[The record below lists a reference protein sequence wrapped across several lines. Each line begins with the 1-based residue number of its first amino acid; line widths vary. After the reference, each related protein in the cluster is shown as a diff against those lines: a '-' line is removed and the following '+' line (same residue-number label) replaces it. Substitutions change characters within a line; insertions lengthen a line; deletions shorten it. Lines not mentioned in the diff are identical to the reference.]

1 MFVDMISDL
10 WDSVEGKVGRAC
22 IKRTSMEKQD
32 FHIRP
37 VVIIASISN
46 AHKVF
51 IFFIGNEMERY

>member
-1 MFVDMISDL
+1 MFVDLISDL
-10 WDSVEGKVGRAC
+10 WDSVGEKVGRAC

-37 VVIIASISN
+37 VVIITSISN

-51 IFFIGNEMERY
+51 IFFIGDKMEY